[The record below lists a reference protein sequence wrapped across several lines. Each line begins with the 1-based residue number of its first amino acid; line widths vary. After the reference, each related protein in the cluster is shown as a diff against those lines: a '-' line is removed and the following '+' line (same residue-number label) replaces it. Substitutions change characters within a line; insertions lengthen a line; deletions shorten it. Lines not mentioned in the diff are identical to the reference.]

1 MGKLMDRLQVQ
12 LKTEYKQDAEDCLEI
27 YNHLKNTTGNVW
39 ESQWNPLVETIFEG
53 WNKRRFKPTATGYT
67 FIKGLNNKKVMEE
80 QTKCYCGHTTYCDC
94 GPQEPK
100 QETLEKYN
108 YLQGFINQFEEE
120 GEHQELSND
129 DWTVSQFLKWM
140 KINNFIIVK
149 DENKK

>member
-1 MGKLMDRLQVQ
+1 LAPLILDPRI
-12 LKTEYKQDAEDCLEI
+12 E
-27 YNHLKNTTGNVW
+27 NTY
-39 ESQWNPLVETIFEG
+39 LVIGIGE
-53 WNKRRFKPTATGYT
+53 FKIIIP
-67 FIKGLNNKKVMEE
+67 NEE

-94 GPQEPK
+94 GPEEPK

-129 DWTVSQFLKWM
+129 NWTVSQFLKWM